1 VFSLSKVPNRE
12 KKLLAVQG
20 DLAQKVIQ
28 IANRKGMTVYNF
40 TNEVLEQAVKADSM
54 NWSIDDIV
62 ERFSLLEIERDS
74 GGVFATMDTLLY
86 MVERLYQQE
95 KEALLKNWY
104 ESGQWYGKY
113 LQIKFGDGEPL
124 DMLEK
129 LLGAC
134 SSKSSEIRIV
144 RDGNR
149 LSLNRLCPNDA
160 MEYTELFAK
169 FLEGI
174 IHSFGYET
182 KKNDVSKGLITL
194 EFERKGSEDTT
205 LKKLGDK
212 KVKNI

>member
-1 VFSLSKVPNRE
+1 MFSLSKVPNRE

>member
-54 NWSIDDIV
+54 NWSIHDIV

-182 KKNDVSKGLITL
+182 KKNDVSKGLIAL

>member
-1 VFSLSKVPNRE
+1 MFSLSKVPNRE

-54 NWSIDDIV
+54 NWSIHDIV

-182 KKNDVSKGLITL
+182 KKNDVSKGLIAL